1 MLKRSP
7 LSLWRPQRSAKTRCL
22 TERRC
27 VTYCSSA
34 KGVSDA
40 LQKILGW
47 YRHIYGNSKDKKE
60 EVILQTMIS
69 NMDGTKDKPRRTQ
82 LIQMYTNINWE
93 NGLQAAVKKEH
104 DTVVQ
109 AAADAYTEALSLDPN
124 ATRSDPESYLSVQ
137 RRVVNAKWSQESDT
151 VRQDM
156 KRLVDEKW
164 DLDTANYE
172 ATKAATLS
180 PARYQM

>member
-1 MLKRSP
+1 
-7 LSLWRPQRSAKTRCL
+7 
-22 TERRC
+22 
-27 VTYCSSA
+27 
-34 KGVSDA
+34 
-40 LQKILGW
+40 
-47 YRHIYGNSKDKKE
+47 
-60 EVILQTMIS
+60 
-69 NMDGTKDKPRRTQ
+69 
-82 LIQMYTNINWE
+82 MYTNINWE